1 MYSRN
6 VLQSVIST
14 VIGGADA
21 VDLELGSATRGARK
35 DACCVRTGASKSGV
49 RRATKRAT
57 KVTTKMAAK
66 SAATSRA
73 IRVIQVIEDREVM
86 TSDRMVL
93 LGSNLLISAARG
105 VVTAFCK
112 WSHSHNVRI
121 SVVYAYCTILCTDI
135 QIHVQITPTNVV
147 QSQSACVKIIEF
159 LAESCESLK
168 ITKIKKTN

>member
-1 MYSRN
+1 MYNRN
-6 VLQSVIST
+6 VLQSVTST
-14 VIGGADA
+14 VTGGADA
-21 VDLELGSATRGARK
+21 VSPELGSATRGVRK

-49 RRATKRAT
+49 RRAAKRAT

-112 WSHSHNVRI
+112 
-121 SVVYAYCTILCTDI
+121 
-135 QIHVQITPTNVV
+135 
-147 QSQSACVKIIEF
+147 
-159 LAESCESLK
+159 
-168 ITKIKKTN
+168 